1 LTNGEGTAKELTA
14 YIGLDPRPYQS
25 GQTLSRRAGISRMGN
40 KMLRSYVYMGARGGV
55 LGDNVLREFF
65 QRLIGR
71 GKAYKVA
78 LVAAARKILVWA
90 WRVFQDDTEFDPALA
105 ASKMA

>member
-1 LTNGEGTAKELTA
+1 
-14 YIGLDPRPYQS
+14 
-25 GQTLSRRAGISRMGN
+25 
-40 KMLRSYVYMGARGGV
+40 
-55 LGDNVLREFF
+55 
-65 QRLIGR
+65 
-71 GKAYKVA
+71 